1 MNSQSDC
8 GSPSVLGLQ
17 ISSRGLTREL
27 VEMKILG
34 PHRNPTESGWW
45 GGGGEAAQHSFESP
59 PGNSNESSRVLV
71 K

>member
-34 PHRNPTESGWW
+34 LHRNPTESGWW
-45 GGGGEAAQHSFESP
+45 GWGEAAQHSFESP